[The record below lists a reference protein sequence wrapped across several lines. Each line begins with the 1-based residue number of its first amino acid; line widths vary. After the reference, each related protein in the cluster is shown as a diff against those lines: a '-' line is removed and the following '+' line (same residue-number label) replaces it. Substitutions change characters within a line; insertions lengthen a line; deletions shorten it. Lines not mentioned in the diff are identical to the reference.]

1 MFDKAE
7 VRERFAGCVAS
18 LLKHDGRWLSLI
30 GRPEG
35 PERDW
40 GPPRRAARERFPP
53 RPRLGVTRLS
63 CRAAGP
69 TVACIAPLRPHLD
82 VRTQAVDVSP
92 KKLIHATNN

>member
-30 GRPEG
+30 GRTEG

-53 RPRLGVTRLS
+53 RPRLGVIRLS
-63 CRAAGP
+63 AGRP
-69 TVACIAPLRPHLD
+69 GLQWLALRPYAPILM
-82 VRTQAVDVSP
+82 
-92 KKLIHATNN
+92 